1 MLQMPNQWQEN
12 GVIHNENSK
21 KGKVMKRDYLSP
33 CVNETAVITE
43 TIIAASP
50 ANTRSSIKEEEST
63 AGQDSSWGSIWNR

>member
-1 MLQMPNQWQEN
+1 
-12 GVIHNENSK
+12 
-21 KGKVMKRDYLSP
+21 MKRDYLSP